1 MTQKEGNMN
10 RLDNIEVTEDRLLE
24 TLGAEE
30 FLLSLQKAMSVDEKE
45 SLYAY
50 ICRCWDIP
58 TECQE

>member
-1 MTQKEGNMN
+1 MN